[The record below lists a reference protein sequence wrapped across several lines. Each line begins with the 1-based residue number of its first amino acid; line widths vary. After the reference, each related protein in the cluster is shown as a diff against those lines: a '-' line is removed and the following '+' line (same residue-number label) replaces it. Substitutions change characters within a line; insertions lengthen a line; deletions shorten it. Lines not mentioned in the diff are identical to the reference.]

1 MAEINDIIAKA
12 HEELEYREKSWEAYN
27 ENPDVIYDKYE
38 GAGYDNV
45 TKYAKEM
52 DDLEVYNTPKN
63 GYPWCKVFIDWL
75 FVKTFGIERAGQLLH
90 GWTAGVEQFFNWFS
104 ENGQI
109 SNSPKIGDLVIFG
122 DNDHIGLV
130 FDVADGKIYTIEG
143 NTTPSGYSANGG
155 QVANKEYYLGSS
167 WIKCYARPNYD
178 GEPEPPTPPEPG
190 HRMLYNGCQGD
201 DVEYVQD
208 RLIQKGYSLP
218 RYGADGYYGNET
230 EEAIRQLQSDAG
242 IDVDGICGNDTW
254 AVIESDFV
262 RPDRPAYP
270 GYLIC
275 YGQVSEDVRM
285 VQERLIELGYSCGYY
300 GADSIFGSST
310 ENAVVAFQRDH
321 GLAADGIVGP
331 DTWNE
336 LF

>member
-75 FVKTFGIERAGQLLH
+75 FVKTFGIERAAQLLH

-122 DNDHIGLV
+122 DNDHIGIV

-143 NTTPSGYSANGG
+143 NTSESGYSANGG
-155 QVANKEYYLGSS
+155 QVANKEYYLESS

-178 GEPEPPTPPEPG
+178 GEPEPPTPPTPSGEVIETVKVDTPSG
-190 HRMLYNGCQGD
+190 LNIRAGAGTDYTILGAYPNGTILNIYEINSNWGRTEDGWVCLDYTTNIGGGSDYPLGLYQVDTPSGLN
-201 DVEYVQD
+201 V
-208 RLIQKGYSLP
+208 RTSP
-218 RYGADGYYGNET
+218 
-230 EEAIRQLQSDAG
+230 
-242 IDVDGICGNDTW
+242 VDGNI
-254 AVIESDFV
+254 IK
-262 RPDRPAYP
+262 AYP
-270 GYLIC
+270 NGTRFDTYEIQNNWARTPSGWVCLDYCI
-275 YGQVSEDVRM
+275 
-285 VQERLIELGYSCGYY
+285 LIEAY
-300 GADSIFGSST
+300 
-310 ENAVVAFQRDH
+310 
-321 GLAADGIVGP
+321 
-331 DTWNE
+331 
-336 LF
+336 

>member
-1 MAEINDIIAKA
+1 MAEINDVIAKA

-122 DNDHIGLV
+122 DNDHIGIV

-143 NTTPSGYSANGG
+143 NTSESGYSANGG
-155 QVANKEYYLGSS
+155 QVANKEYYLESS
-167 WIKCYARPNYD
+167 WIKCYARPNYE
-178 GEPEPPTPPEPG
+178 GEPTPPEPPTPTY
-190 HRMLYNGCQGD
+190 RTLYKGCYGD
-201 DVEYVQD
+201 DVQYLQEK
-208 RLIQKGYSLP
+208 LIEKGYNLP
-218 RYGADGYYGNET
+218 EYGADKCFGDET
-230 EEAIRQLQSDAG
+230 LNAVIQLQKDA
-242 IDVDGICGNDTW
+242 
-254 AVIESDFV
+254 F
-262 RPDRPAYP
+262 PDNP
-270 GYLIC
+270 
-275 YGQVSEDVRM
+275 E
-285 VQERLIELGYSCGYY
+285 EW
-300 GADSIFGSST
+300 
-310 ENAVVAFQRDH
+310 
-321 GLAADGIVGP
+321 DGIVGEKTWAIIESSFVRPTSEYVLGLYQVDTPSGLNVRTSPVVGDIIKAYP
-331 DTWNE
+331 DGTRFDTYEIDNNWARTPSGWVCLDYCILIE
-336 LF
+336 AY

>member
-122 DNDHIGLV
+122 DNDHIGIV

-178 GEPEPPTPPEPG
+178 GEPEPGPTPPEPG
-190 HRMLYNGCQGD
+190 
-201 DVEYVQD
+201 
-208 RLIQKGYSLP
+208 
-218 RYGADGYYGNET
+218 
-230 EEAIRQLQSDAG
+230 EE
-242 IDVDGICGNDTW
+242 
-254 AVIESDFV
+254 VIETVKVDTPSGLNIRAGASTDYAILG
-262 RPDRPAYP
+262 AYP
-270 GYLIC
+270 NGTILDIYEITSNWGRTKDGWIC
-275 YGQVSEDVRM
+275 LDYTTHTGESSNYVLGLYVVNTPSGLNVRSGPGTNYEIIKAYPDGTRFDTYEIDNNWARTPSGW
-285 VQERLIELGYSCGYY
+285 VCLDYCELIEEY
-300 GADSIFGSST
+300 
-310 ENAVVAFQRDH
+310 
-321 GLAADGIVGP
+321 
-331 DTWNE
+331 
-336 LF
+336 